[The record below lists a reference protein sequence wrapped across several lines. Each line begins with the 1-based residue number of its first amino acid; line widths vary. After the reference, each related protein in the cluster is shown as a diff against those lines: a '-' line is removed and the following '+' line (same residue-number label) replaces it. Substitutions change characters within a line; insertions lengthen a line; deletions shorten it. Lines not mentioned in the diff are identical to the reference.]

1 MNGEKA
7 FRRTTFTEDGAA
19 ILDTH
24 SGQITTLNST
34 GALIWKE
41 LEQGKDPSSVA
52 AVLAQATG
60 QNLSVVEQ
68 DVFAFLA
75 ELKAHHLHSC

>member
-19 ILDTH
+19 ILDTR
-24 SGQITTLNST
+24 SGQITTLNTT

-41 LEQGKDPSSVA
+41 LEQGKDPSSIA
-52 AVLAQATG
+52 SALAEATG
-60 QNLSVVEQ
+60 QSLCVVEQ
-68 DVFAFLA
+68 DVVAFLA